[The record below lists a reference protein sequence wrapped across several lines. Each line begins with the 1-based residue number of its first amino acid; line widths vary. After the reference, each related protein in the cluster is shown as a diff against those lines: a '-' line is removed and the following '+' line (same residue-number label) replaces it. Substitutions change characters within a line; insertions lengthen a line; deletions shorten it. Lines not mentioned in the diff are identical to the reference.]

1 MKLNYVFLFLSDPLD
16 SRIPDVEY
24 EKEYK
29 AASKYFSVGL
39 INQER
44 LFEDNVVTTTYK
56 ISNDD
61 IIIYRGWMLK
71 PQLYDRLVTYV
82 EKNGGQMFTNLSE
95 YEYTHLIPNWVKDNS
110 NHVKT
115 KWTIDLSDKSIIKL
129 LEEFNGAVTIKD
141 FVKSRKYE
149 WDEAFYIPDV
159 SDTKN
164 ALRVIHNFISRQ
176 GSELIGGLVIRD
188 FIELKNIG
196 KHPKSHTP
204 IFEEYRVFYIGNK
217 PLVVIDYWNN
227 RKINLST
234 EDKKVIMDAPKRLKQ
249 NFIQLILQGSLMG
262 SWLSW
267 KWGMDKFQDFKDLMN
282 KNFMIYYGKIY
293 LRVELNVRFKR
304 QSRKNKL
311 LRVSKSSLQLITKNP
326 TF

>member
-29 AASKYFSVGL
+29 SASKYFSVGL

-61 IIIYRGWMLK
+61 IIVYRGWMLK

-164 ALRVIHNFISRQ
+164 ALRVIHNFINRQ
-176 GSELIGGLVIRD
+176 GSELIGGLVLRD

-196 KHPKSHTP
+196 RHPKSHTP

-217 PLVVIDYWNN
+217 PLVVINYWND

-234 EDKKVIMDAPKRLKQ
+234 EDKKVIMNAPKEVKAKFYTIDFARKS
-249 NFIQLILQGSLMG
+249 NGKLIIMEMGDGQVSGLQGFDEQKFYDLL
-262 SWLSW
+262 WENLS
-267 KWGMDKFQDFKDLMN
+267 
-282 KNFMIYYGKIY
+282 
-293 LRVELNVRFKR
+293 E
-304 QSRKNKL
+304 SRA
-311 LRVSKSSLQLITKNP
+311 
-326 TF
+326 

>member
-29 AASKYFSVGL
+29 TASKYFSVGL

-44 LFEDNVVTTTYK
+44 LFEDNAVTTTYK

-82 EKNGGQMFTNLSE
+82 EKNSGQMFTNLSE

-149 WDEAFYIPDV
+149 
-159 SDTKN
+159 
-164 ALRVIHNFISRQ
+164 
-176 GSELIGGLVIRD
+176 
-188 FIELKNIG
+188 
-196 KHPKSHTP
+196 
-204 IFEEYRVFYIGNK
+204 
-217 PLVVIDYWNN
+217 
-227 RKINLST
+227 
-234 EDKKVIMDAPKRLKQ
+234 
-249 NFIQLILQGSLMG
+249 
-262 SWLSW
+262 
-267 KWGMDKFQDFKDLMN
+267 
-282 KNFMIYYGKIY
+282 
-293 LRVELNVRFKR
+293 
-304 QSRKNKL
+304 
-311 LRVSKSSLQLITKNP
+311 
-326 TF
+326 

>member
-61 IIIYRGWMLK
+61 IIVYRGWMLK

-141 FVKSRKYE
+141 FVKSRNEVPY
-149 WDEAFYIPDV
+149 
-159 SDTKN
+159 N
-164 ALRVIHNFISRQ
+164 C
-176 GSELIGGLVIRD
+176 
-188 FIELKNIG
+188 
-196 KHPKSHTP
+196 
-204 IFEEYRVFYIGNK
+204 
-217 PLVVIDYWNN
+217 
-227 RKINLST
+227 
-234 EDKKVIMDAPKRLKQ
+234 
-249 NFIQLILQGSLMG
+249 
-262 SWLSW
+262 
-267 KWGMDKFQDFKDLMN
+267 
-282 KNFMIYYGKIY
+282 
-293 LRVELNVRFKR
+293 
-304 QSRKNKL
+304 
-311 LRVSKSSLQLITKNP
+311 
-326 TF
+326 